1 MVPAVMPVELTPSSV
16 EVLAA
21 NEAFYAAFS
30 QGDVPS
36 MSRLWASH
44 APVSCLHPGMQAI
57 HGREAV
63 LRSWQAILRVRPE
76 LPLRCLIP
84 RVQLV
89 GSVALV
95 TCYEAAGD
103 GPGHL
108 AATNAFVK
116 EGTEW
121 KMVLHHAGPLQH
133 PVAPEQPP
141 AVLN

>member
-1 MVPAVMPVELTPSSV
+1 MPADRNPASV

-30 QGDVPS
+30 QGDVPR
-36 MSRLWASH
+36 MSRLWASV
-44 APVSCLHPGMQAI
+44 APVSCLHPGMQAL

-63 LRSWQAILRVRPE
+63 LRSWQSILRVRPE
-76 LPLRCLIP
+76 LPLRCLAP

-108 AATNAFVK
+108 AATNVFLQ
-116 EGTEW
+116 EGGEW
-121 KMVLHHAGPLQH
+121 KMVLHQAGPLQH
-133 PVAPEQPP
+133 PVAPEQP
-141 AVLN
+141 AAGLN

>member
-1 MVPAVMPVELTPSSV
+1 MPAERNPATV

-30 QGDVPS
+30 QGDVPR
-36 MSRLWASH
+36 MSSLWASH
-44 APVSCLHPGMQAI
+44 APVSCLHPGMQVL

-63 LRSWQAILRVRPE
+63 LRSWQSILRVRPE
-76 LPLRCLIP
+76 LPLRCLAA

-89 GSVALV
+89 GNVALV

-108 AATNAFVK
+108 AATNVFLQ
-116 EGTEW
+116 ESGEW
-121 KMVLHHAGPLQH
+121 KLVLHQAGPLQR
-133 PVAPEQPP
+133 PVAPEQP
-141 AVLN
+141 ATVLN